1 MSLAPGDATDSGASP
16 GLPTMT
22 AFAASGASATSV
34 VSATAPA
41 AAHAAVATQLMLLPL
56 SGYSPQLHS
65 RSRTTLWA
73 ELHSDEQNYTFDP
86 SCRRFALSN
95 WLQVALM
102 SGLPI
107 GIDQYPTDM
116 PSPWPSP

>member
-1 MSLAPGDATDSGASP
+1 MKAEPDESDGAEFTGSKPPIP
-16 GLPTMT
+16 GLRW
-22 AFAASGASATSV
+22 
-34 VSATAPA
+34 
-41 AAHAAVATQLMLLPL
+41 
-56 SGYSPQLHS
+56 GYSPQLHS

-86 SCRRFALSN
+86 LSDVIRSN

-107 GIDQYPTDM
+107 GIDQHPTDM
-116 PSPWPSP
+116 PSPQ